1 MCCAVWALS
10 RPKCSPAAEA
20 EAAALAAD
28 AGRCLWLPGEN
39 GRLQG
44 RSGPRRA
51 ILAGVGAGLYPN
63 VQEACRGMIQTN
75 PAQQPDAQASE
86 QYERFY
92 QVYQSLYPALR
103 ESFQRLSK
111 L

>member
-1 MCCAVWALS
+1 
-10 RPKCSPAAEA
+10 
-20 EAAALAAD
+20 
-28 AGRCLWLPGEN
+28 
-39 GRLQG
+39 
-44 RSGPRRA
+44 
-51 ILAGVGAGLYPN
+51 
-63 VQEACRGMIQTN
+63 MIQTN